1 MRTAG
6 RPLVNTTSCHFPSL
20 GAGLATKGGSGA
32 GTGLCGTAAAL
43 AVSCSPAAVGM
54 PPASDPPALGLLS
67 WYWACS
73 SRVTAQ
79 FRWWARPS
87 TRWLWPPRQL
97 RHRAQERVAHRHRR
111 VADRRNGRL
120 LHRRVPDRGLGG
132 SSASLRARQIVRA
145 PFSPA
150 EVEAPLAQPAG
161 YDLPVPVGAGPDGHC
176 RDSAQVAVAH

>member
-6 RPLVNTTSCHFPSL
+6 RPLVNTTSCHLPSL

-54 PPASDPPALGLLS
+54 PPASDPPALGLLN

-79 FRWWARPS
+79 FRWWSRPHS
-87 TRWLWPPRQL
+87 PSGWPSGVVV
-97 RHRAQERVAHRHRR
+97 VA
-111 VADRRNGRL
+111 
-120 LHRRVPDRGLGG
+120 
-132 SSASLRARQIVRA
+132 
-145 PFSPA
+145 
-150 EVEAPLAQPAG
+150 LAVVG
-161 YDLPVPVGAGPDGHC
+161 Y
-176 RDSAQVAVAH
+176 

>member
-6 RPLVNTTSCHFPSL
+6 RPLVNTTSCHLPSL

-73 SRVTAQ
+73 SRVPAQ
-79 FRWWARPS
+79 FRWWSRPHS
-87 TRWLWPPRQL
+87 ASRWAMVSLPGRSSAPATTPVSYTHLRAHETRHDL
-97 RHRAQERVAHRHRR
+97 VC
-111 VADRRNGRL
+111 RL
-120 LHRRVPDRGLGG
+120 LL
-132 SSASLRARQIVRA
+132 
-145 PFSPA
+145 
-150 EVEAPLAQPAG
+150 
-161 YDLPVPVGAGPDGHC
+161 
-176 RDSAQVAVAH
+176 